1 MDAFKV
7 KYTTFEKIMHIL
19 TYIAFIL
26 AFECFL
32 LIAVLLA

>member
-7 KYTTFEKIMHIL
+7 KYTPLEKALHIL
-19 TYIAFIL
+19 TYVVMGLSFEIL
-26 AFECFL
+26 L

>member
-7 KYTTFEKIMHIL
+7 KYTPLEKVFHVL
-19 TYIAFIL
+19 TYIAMGLTFEIL
-26 AFECFL
+26 L

>member
-7 KYTTFEKIMHIL
+7 KYTTFEKVLHVLQYIL
-19 TYIAFIL
+19 IAL
-26 AFECFL
+26 MFESFL

>member
-7 KYTTFEKIMHIL
+7 KYTLFEKIL
-19 TYIAFIL
+19 NVLQYVAIALSLEIM
-26 AFECFL
+26 L

>member
-7 KYTTFEKIMHIL
+7 KYTTLEKALHVL
-19 TYIAFIL
+19 TYVTIAL
-26 AFECFL
+26 TFETML

>member
-7 KYTTFEKIMHIL
+7 KYTPLEKIAHIL
-19 TYIAFIL
+19 TYIAIGL
-26 AFECFL
+26 SFETLL

>member
-7 KYTTFEKIMHIL
+7 KYTTFEKILHIL
-19 TYIAFIL
+19 TYIAMGL
-26 AFECFL
+26 LFETFL

>member
-7 KYTTFEKIMHIL
+7 KYTPLEKVLHVLIYVAMALTFEM
-19 TYIAFIL
+19 
-26 AFECFL
+26 FL

>member
-7 KYTTFEKIMHIL
+7 KYTPLEKIAHVLQYVAIALSIEIL
-19 TYIAFIL
+19 
-26 AFECFL
+26 L